1 MQIFY
6 STLSQMAFLFTF
18 IVLGFIIAKFKL
30 IPANSAAVL
39 AKLENY
45 VFIPALVLTTF
56 MNGFTKEKI
65 TYAWKLLLFSS
76 ALVIVTA
83 VLAVILAR
91 VCNKDAFIRKIY
103 TYGLAFPN
111 FGYMGNAVVMAVFPK
126 YFVDY
131 LIFTLPFWTL
141 IYLWGVPVLLIPEN
155 SDGNK
160 SAIASR
166 LKSFVNPMFVCMLI
180 GIFLGL
186 SGIGGKIPAWLS
198 SVAETAGDCMSPIA
212 MLLTGIT
219 VSSINLKK
227 TFTNLNI
234 YLVSLIRLIAL
245 PIAFIAV
252 AKFLPLS
259 DVMYLCAVCAISMPL
274 GLNTIVIPS
283 AYGMDSSYAAGM
295 AIISHLL
302 SCVTIPI
309 IFMIK

>member
-18 IVLGFIIAKFKL
+18 IILGFIIAKFKF
-30 IPANSAAVL
+30 IPENSAAAL

-45 VFIPALVLTTF
+45 VFIPALVLGTF
-56 MNGFTKEKI
+56 MSGFTKEKI

-76 ALVIVTA
+76 ALVLVTA
-83 VLAVILAR
+83 VLAVIIAR
-91 VCNKDAFIRKIY
+91 VCNKDEFIRKIY

-141 IYLWGVPVLLIPEN
+141 IYLWGVPVLLIPKN
-155 SDGNK
+155 SDVNK
-160 SAIASR
+160 GKLASR

-180 GIFLGL
+180 GMFLGL
-186 SGIGGKIPAWLS
+186 SGIGKTIPSWLS
-198 SVAETAGDCMSPIA
+198 SVVETAGDCMSPIA

-227 TFTNLNI
+227 TFSNLNI
-234 YLVSLIRLIAL
+234 YLISIIRLVAL
-245 PIAFIAV
+245 PLAFIFV
-252 AKFLPLS
+252 AKFLPLG
-259 DVMYLCAVCAISMPL
+259 DVMYLCAVCALSMPL